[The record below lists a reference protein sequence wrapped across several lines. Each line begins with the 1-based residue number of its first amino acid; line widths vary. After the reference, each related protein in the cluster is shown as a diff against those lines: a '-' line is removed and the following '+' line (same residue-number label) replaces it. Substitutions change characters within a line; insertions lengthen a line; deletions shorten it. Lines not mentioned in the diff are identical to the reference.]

1 MKKIG
6 LFFGSFNPV
15 HVGHMIIAE
24 FMAENADVDKVW
36 MVVSPQNPHKKKN
49 TLANDYDR
57 LHLVKLA
64 IGENTNLEASD
75 IEFKLPQPSYTID
88 TLTYIQE
95 KYPDKIFALIMGGDN
110 LATLHKWKNYERI
123 LENHEILVYK
133 RPQYELGE
141 LENHPNVKMFDAPM
155 LNISASYIRKQIKAR
170 KSIRYLVTEEVNHTI
185 ESENIYGKIL

>member
-24 FMAENADVDKVW
+24 FMAENAGVDKVW
-36 MVVSPQNPHKKKN
+36 MVVSPQNPHKKKS

-64 IGENTNLEASD
+64 IGENAQLAASD

-95 KYPDKIFALIMGGDN
+95 KYPDKEFALIMGGDN
-110 LATLHKWKNYERI
+110 LATLHKWKNYELI
-123 LENHEILVYK
+123 LKNHEILVYK

-141 LENHPNVKMFDAPM
+141 LQNHPNVKMFDAPM
-155 LNISASYIRKQIKAR
+155 LNISASYIRKQIKAK
-170 KSIRYLVTEEVNHTI
+170 KSIRYLVTEEVCNTI
-185 ESENIYGKIL
+185 ETENIYGKIL